1 HICESLELFS
11 QTLIGEFR
19 EREEARQAKK
29 KAELQPYIDAA
40 LERKDRMAPVDPAD
54 IPVVK
59 SAGLRRQEAGTDD
72 PTGGAFVD
80 KTRGGAIP
88 IPHADPRARRLAG
101 ED

>member
-1 HICESLELFS
+1 M
-11 QTLIGEFR
+11 Q
-19 EREEARQAKK
+19 QAKK
-29 KAELQPYIDAA
+29 TAELQPYIDAA
-40 LERKDRMAPVDPAD
+40 LERKDRMPTIDPAD

-59 SAGLRRQEAGTDD
+59 SAGKRREEMGAND

-88 IPHADPRARRLAG
+88 IPHADPKAQARAAAG